1 MPGSAPAGSLGT
13 NGTVAP
19 VAPDAP
25 ASPGSPLAE
34 AGAPNTRIRTTVAK
48 AVAGAVDRR
57 RDVVVV
63 VLPPVCETAQATGRF
78 RDRRPRASGPMRST
92 PPEIEP
98 GTARGVTPGH
108 HAFELEGPPEAPPD
122 LRLARPRRARPPHP
136 RPESEDYHRRTG
148 TGDPGHLAH
157 VRAST
162 PGRHPVE
169 APDVQEQ
176 IEGSVDLEVV
186 EPSHVALHEHG
197 PRRPVGL
204 SPGRLNRQRRTV
216 HADRRPPV
224 LGEPQ
229 HGGPGAASQ
238 IERPSG
244 LHRGSLLHDLRRRDA
259 GVPRRAAT
267 PIRSLEGAP
276 GGGHQISASN
286 VSQAFGSPESKPVL
300 NQVTRCSDVP
310 CVNDSGSILPCVRS
324 WIRSSPTA
332 AAAVRASSMSPGWRT
347 SRAYADAAHTPA

>member
-13 NGTVAP
+13 NCTVGPVAP
-19 VAPDAP
+19 LAPDAP
-25 ASPGSPLAE
+25 ASPRSPLAE
-34 AGAPNTRIRTTVAK
+34 AGTAKRITTTVATT
-48 AVAGAVDRR
+48 VAGAVDRR
-57 RDVVVV
+57 RDVVVGAS
-63 VLPPVCETAQATGRF
+63 PPGV
-78 RDRRPRASGPMRST
+78 RDRAGYWTVPRPSTRCLRFDPST
-92 PPEIEP
+92 PPEVEP
-98 GTARGVTPGH
+98 GTSRGVTPGH
-108 HAFELEGPPEAPPD
+108 YAFELEGLPEAPPD

-136 RPESEDYHRRTG
+136 RLECEDHHPRAG
-148 TGDPGHLAH
+148 TGDPGDLAH

-162 PGRHPVE
+162 RGRQPVE

-176 IEGSVDLEVV
+176 VEGPVNLELVQLC
-186 EPSHVALHEHG
+186 HVALHKHG

-204 SPGRLNRQRRTV
+204 PPGRFDRQRRTV

-229 HGGPGAASQ
+229 HGRPSAASQ
-238 IERPSG
+238 IKRPSG
-244 LHRGSLLHDLRRRDA
+244 LHPGSLLHDLGRRDA
-259 GVPRRAAT
+259 GVPRRSAT
-267 PIRSLEGAP
+267 PIRSLEGAAR
-276 GGGHQISASN
+276 GRHQMSASN
-286 VSQAFGSPESKPVL
+286 VSQAFGSPESKPVR

-347 SRAYADAAHTPA
+347 SRA